1 MRPVFHVSHGARTI
15 TRTAVRLIGTA
26 FCVFLAVCPT
36 SSLAQPVAEASVH
49 GIVLLPNGKP
59 ARDVRVALLEA
70 PKQAMTDSLGRF
82 VLRTTYCGLAT
93 LVARRIAYVSAS
105 IDLVIPIGSWG
116 QRQCA
121 FVADAESIRVR
132 GL

>member
-1 MRPVFHVSHGARTI
+1 M
-15 TRTAVRLIGTA
+15 
-26 FCVFLAVCPT
+26 
-36 SSLAQPVAEASVH
+36 H

-105 IDLVIPIGSWG
+105 IDLVIPIGSCG

-121 FVADAESIRVR
+121 FVADAESIRAGVR
-132 GL
+132 VPSSVVRANRECAGRAERRLDQPPFTDPGCRFAGSA